1 MRGPL
6 TEQDLTDYAL
16 DELPAHERIYVESM
30 LAASEECRNDV
41 CEMIEMA
48 RLLEQAYEREIVV
61 AERQDDLTLNAEQRE
76 KVGRPQFTLRY
87 VLRDVASALAL
98 AACVAFAITKLDEP
112 SMAGARLAV
121 GKVAAASQEAA
132 NNVTLVAQA
141 GEGVDLGK
149 ALASLREMAEESS
162 KQILPASTDMLPEP
176 PAICTPPTL
185 IMESAQLTSPFGELM
200 P

>member
-16 DELPAHERIYVESM
+16 DELPPHERIYVEST

-48 RLLEQAYEREIVV
+48 RLLEQAYERETVV
-61 AERQDDLTLNAEQRE
+61 AERQELALHSEQRAQLS
-76 KVGRPQFTLRY
+76 RPHFTLRY
-87 VLRDVASALAL
+87 ALRDVASALAL

-112 SMAGARLAV
+112 SMAGARFAV
-121 GKVAAASQEAA
+121 SKIAAGSKQAADTMTASVQ
-132 NNVTLVAQA
+132 T
-141 GEGVDLGK
+141 GEGVDLAK

-162 KQILPASTDMLPEP
+162 KQILPASADMLPEP

-185 IMESAQLTSPFGELM
+185 IMESAQLTSFGELM